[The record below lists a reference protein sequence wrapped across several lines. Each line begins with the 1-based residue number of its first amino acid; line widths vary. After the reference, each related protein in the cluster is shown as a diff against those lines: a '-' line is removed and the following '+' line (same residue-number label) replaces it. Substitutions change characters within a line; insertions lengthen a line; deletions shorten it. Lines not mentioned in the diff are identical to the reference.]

1 MKKPLLTLWCVSRAD
16 LRMLCFALMH
26 PERPRWLRPATV
38 LLVPYAIAPVN
49 FVISVL
55 GIVEDLVL
63 APRLGGSRGPPST
76 FRQASP
82 PPRPCR

>member
-16 LRMLCFALMH
+16 LRMLWFALTH

-63 APRLGGSRGPPST
+63 VPRRATKTHAKMTERFIGL
-76 FRQASP
+76 SP
-82 PPRPCR
+82 GD